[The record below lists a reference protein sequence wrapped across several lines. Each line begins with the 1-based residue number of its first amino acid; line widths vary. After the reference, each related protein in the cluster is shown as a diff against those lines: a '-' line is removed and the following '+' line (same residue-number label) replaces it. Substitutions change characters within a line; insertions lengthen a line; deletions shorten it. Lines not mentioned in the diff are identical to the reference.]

1 MLLPPF
7 VKEYGPFA
15 ALAIVY
21 LSGMFID
28 VMDIDEAQYASI
40 GLEMAQTGSYLEV
53 FHRGQD
59 YLDKPPLLFWVSALV
74 FKLFGPGNF
83 TYRLVPVLVG
93 GLGLYATYRL
103 ARLFYP
109 QKTAYLAALLAGT
122 SYSVLLANHDVRTDT
137 MLMGWAVFALWQLA
151 AYLQTHRWGHL
162 LLGGLGV
169 GLAMLAKGPIGF
181 MICALALGTH
191 LVLGRQWANLF
202 RWQWLV
208 ALGVAALVLLPM
220 SVGLYTQFDA
230 QPHKL
235 IEGERNTSGLYFFF
249 WKQSFGRLTGENV
262 WKDDSDPFFF
272 VHTYLWSVLPWGLL
286 TVLAFGHLLANT
298 GRQVWRQ
305 WWGQATQNQPNSEE
319 NNHPTHPPE
328 YLSLGGFLLPFVALS
343 LSQYKLPH
351 YINIVIPLGSVFCAH
366 YVHEL
371 LARPSLRAW
380 LRVAFGLQW
389 LHVAVIWAVGL
400 AVALWMFPLANA
412 ALWAG
417 LMLGLL
423 ATLYLGFKGQTR
435 FQRLI
440 LPSVTS
446 ILTLYFMLNLHFY
459 PQLLQYQAG
468 SVLGKYLAK
477 QTDFPLDRFFMLH
490 RLSGD
495 GKDIFPNTV
504 DFYSGDERPLHTH
517 PDSLL
522 AALGGQPAW
531 LYLDEQGLAEMK
543 QRGQINIMRG
553 FDKWHVTQL
562 TPAFLNPATRLQAT
576 NRVYLIE
583 FRPGGL
589 AR

>member
-1 MLLPPF
+1 MLLPPY
-7 VKEYGPFA
+7 VKEYGPFV
-15 ALAIVY
+15 ALAIVC
-21 LSGMFID
+21 LAGMFID

-53 FHRGQD
+53 YHRGQD

-74 FKLFGPGNF
+74 FNLFGPGNF
-83 TYRLVPVLVG
+83 TYRLVPVLVC

-109 QKTAYLAALLAGT
+109 QKTAYLAALMAGT

-151 AYLQTHRWGHL
+151 AYLQTQHWGHL

-191 LVLGRQWANLF
+191 LGLGQQWRQLF

-208 ALGVAALVLLPM
+208 AVGVAAVVLLPM
-220 SVGLYTQFDA
+220 GVGLYTQFDA
-230 QPHKL
+230 QPQKL

-286 TVLAFGHLLANT
+286 TVLAFGHLLTNT

-305 WWGQATQNQPNSEE
+305 WFGSSIVNKENKEE
-319 NNHPTHPPE
+319 KNRLTNPPE
-328 YLSLGGFLLPFVALS
+328 YLTLGGFLLPFVALS
-343 LSQYKLPH
+343 MSQYKLPH
-351 YINIVIPLGSVFCAH
+351 YINIVIPLSSVFCAH
-366 YVHEL
+366 YVHGL
-371 LARPSLRAW
+371 LARPGHRAW

-389 LHVAVIWAVGL
+389 LHVVIIWAVGL

-412 ALWAG
+412 ALWAVM
-417 LMLGLL
+417 MLGLL

-446 ILTLYFMLNLHFY
+446 ILTLYLMLNAHFY
-459 PQLLQYQAG
+459 PQLVQYQAG
-468 SVLGKYLAK
+468 SVLGKYLAR
-477 QTDFPLDRFFMLH
+477 QTDFPLNRFFMLH
-490 RLSGD
+490 RISGD

-504 DFYSGDERPLHTH
+504 DFYSGDERPLYTH

-522 AALGGQPAW
+522 AAVGGRPAW

-543 QRGQINIMRG
+543 QRGQVTILRG

-562 TPAFLNPATRLQAT
+562 TPEFLNPATRLQVT
-576 NRVYLIE
+576 NRVYLVA
-583 FRPGGL
+583 FVPGG
-589 AR
+589 RPE